1 MSRQR
6 FTWVWLWVIG
16 VLLTPILTAGD
27 SSATTK
33 GFEHVHALLVY
44 PQDETLLVGTHQ
56 GLFRSPDAG
65 FTWSRVAPQGDVP
78 GSDFMTLA
86 MHPQAHSRIYAG
98 GHDLGIV
105 RSEDFGQTWQ
115 RAAQGLPSADVH
127 ALATDAHQPEQLYAW
142 VVDHGLYRSQDGA
155 RSWHRAVD
163 GPPNPEVRALASVNI
178 STGMGGIYIYA
189 GTADGVFKNT
199 D

>member
-1 MSRQR
+1 LV
-6 FTWVWLWVIG
+6 TVI
-16 VLLTPILTAGD
+16 LLTSLWATGD
-27 SSATTK
+27 APAATD
-33 GFEHVHALLVY
+33 GFEHVHALLVH

-56 GLFRSPDAG
+56 GLFRSSDAG
-65 FTWSRVAPQGDVP
+65 VTWKRVEPQGEVP
-78 GSDFMTLA
+78 GHDFMTLA
-86 MHPQAHSRIYAG
+86 RHRQTHSRIYAG
-98 GHDLGIV
+98 GHDLGMV

-115 RAAQGLPSADVH
+115 RAAQGLPSTDVH
-127 ALATDAHQPEQLYAW
+127 ALTTDAHKPEQLYAW

-178 STGMGGIYIYA
+178 PTGMGGIYIYA
-189 GTADGVFKNT
+189 GTADGVFRNT

>member
-6 FTWVWLWVIG
+6 CTWIWLWVIG
-16 VLLTPILTAGD
+16 ALLTPILAAGD
-27 SSATTK
+27 SSAATK
-33 GFEHVHALLVY
+33 GFEHVHTLLVY

-56 GLFRSPDAG
+56 GLFLSPDAG
-65 FTWSRVAPQGDVP
+65 VTWRRVAPQGDVP

-98 GHDLGIV
+98 GRDLGIV

-115 RAAQGLPSADVH
+115 RAAQGLPSADVY
-127 ALATDAHQPEQLYAW
+127 ALATDAHKPEQLYAW

-155 RSWHRAVD
+155 RSWHRTVD